1 MAENG
6 QIRNDSVERQQLVER
21 ILADMRA
28 NRREQEYRAPL
39 MRVLFCKES
48 VPWDVLEQN
57 NDIYRFLRQGYCLT
71 FDDLYRAGILP
82 DNNPILR
89 EAIFKDDFEV
99 PQLGMNDLGN
109 LEMGRT
115 DVYFLG
121 QTYSGHS
128 CMLAGVI
135 KYLHDKGRGVYVPH
149 NNRDGSDVCV
159 PCCNAFLR
167 GLDECLLPRSTATD
181 TMSFLQFN
189 LGDSFDRKVTFVE
202 YGDGALAR
210 MSSAVSDNPEVWNHE
225 SLCLCLKNDNPK
237 TLFFV
242 LSYEIISNINPS
254 YSEPYQAEILENA
267 LLAMCYNGEG
277 KDRTKNCTMSKVKTV
292 AIVFSFSD
300 LMDKVAGRK
309 LSKIERRKVAM
320 DYLNNRLRSFMNQL
334 HDVSQKYGINK
345 DNEYNPYIYSFGLG
359 SFYVGNSVVY
369 DPSDSEC
376 LAEFLINSTKPKQ
389 KFGFFE

>member
-1 MAENG
+1 MY
-6 QIRNDSVERQQLVER
+6 QIQNDSVERQQLVER

-28 NRREQEYRAPL
+28 TRPEHGYKASM
-39 MRVLFCKES
+39 MRVLFCKQPAPS
-48 VPWDVLEQN
+48 GALEQN
-57 NDIYRFLRQGYCLT
+57 DDVGRFLRQGYCLT
-71 FDDLYRAGILP
+71 FEDLYRADVLP
-82 DNNPILR
+82 KDNPKLK
-89 EAIFKDDFEV
+89 ESVFKEEFEV
-99 PQLGMNDLGN
+99 PQLGIEDLGD
-109 LEMGRT
+109 LEKGRT

-149 NNRDGSDVCV
+149 RNREGKDVCV
-159 PCCNAFLR
+159 PCCNAFIR
-167 GLDECLLPRSTATD
+167 GLDECKLPQSTCRD

-189 LGDSFDRKVTFVE
+189 LGESFDHKVTFVE

-389 KFGFFE
+389 KFGFLE